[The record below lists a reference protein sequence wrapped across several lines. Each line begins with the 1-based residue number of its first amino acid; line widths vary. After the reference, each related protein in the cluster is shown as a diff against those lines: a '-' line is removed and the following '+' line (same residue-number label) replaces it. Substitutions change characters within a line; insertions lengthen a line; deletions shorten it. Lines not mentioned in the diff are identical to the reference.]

1 MFLLHQIFELW
12 RWQDLLASWPR
23 FATAFLNTLEIAVL
37 ALTLSLF
44 LGVLFGL
51 MSTSHNMALRII
63 TRIYVEFFQNTPLA
77 IQVFFVYYALPYA
90 GIVLNEITIGILCVG
105 IYTGAYMSEVV
116 RAGIGSIPKWQFEAA
131 ASQGFTY
138 IQTML
143 LIILPQ
149 TVKIILPPMVNQ
161 MVNLIKNTSIVA
173 MIAGTDLMYRANA
186 WATNGYMSYGP
197 SYLLCGVLYFAIC
210 FPLSTWARG
219 YEEKLKRRDS
229 QASKELE
236 KIEEVVA

>member
-77 IQVFFVYYALPYA
+77 IQVFFVYYALPYYWHTLR
-90 GIVLNEITIGILCVG
+90 GHLHRRL
-105 IYTGAYMSEVV
+105 YV
-116 RAGIGSIPKWQFEAA
+116 RGSARRHRLH
-131 ASQGFTY
+131 SQGA
-138 IQTML
+138 
-143 LIILPQ
+143 
-149 TVKIILPPMVNQ
+149 V
-161 MVNLIKNTSIVA
+161 
-173 MIAGTDLMYRANA
+173 
-186 WATNGYMSYGP
+186 
-197 SYLLCGVLYFAIC
+197 
-210 FPLSTWARG
+210 
-219 YEEKLKRRDS
+219 
-229 QASKELE
+229 
-236 KIEEVVA
+236 